1 MPLYDFQCTKC
12 EHVFE
17 DMAPSD
23 GPFPPC
29 PECSSPADRLLSAPN
44 FAVKGRTEK
53 AAMRQKKAHDEWKAE
68 RHPPV
73 SDSSNSTWSPSNPSQ
88 YNPEIP
94 ALNFDDPPPLP
105 AHPRGRTSRTIQQY
119 PRAKKSL
126 TNVDFAVGG
135 IVFLITWVVLAG
147 ATSMDVWASATIAFF
162 ASAIAGM
169 WWRTLLFIVVLVI
182 AAIVTLSI
190 LK

>member
-1 MPLYDFQCTKC
+1 MGDPYGKD
-12 EHVFE
+12 VFKYG
-17 DMAPSD
+17 SD
-23 GPFPPC
+23 DWQ
-29 PECSSPADRLLSAPN
+29 AKRYN
-44 FAVKGRTEK
+44 
-53 AAMRQKKAHDEWKAE
+53 DEWKAE

-94 ALNFDDPPPLP
+94 ALDVDDPPPLRG
-105 AHPRGRTSRTIQQY
+105 HPRGRTSRLTPQH
-119 PRAKKSL
+119 PPAKKSL

-135 IVFLITWVVLAG
+135 VVFLVTWVVLAG
-147 ATSMDVWASATIAFF
+147 ATSMDVWTSATFAFF

-182 AAIVTLSI
+182 AAIVIFSI

>member
-1 MPLYDFQCTKC
+1 MGDPYGKDVFKYGSDDWQTK
-12 EHVFE
+12 
-17 DMAPSD
+17 
-23 GPFPPC
+23 
-29 PECSSPADRLLSAPN
+29 RYN
-44 FAVKGRTEK
+44 
-53 AAMRQKKAHDEWKAE
+53 DEWKAE
-68 RHPPV
+68 RHPTV
-73 SDSSNSTWSPSNPSQ
+73 SNSSSSTWSSNPSQ
-88 YNPEIP
+88 SSPEIP

-169 WWRTLLFIVVLVI
+169 WWRTVLFIVFLVI
-182 AAIVTLSI
+182 AAIVIVSI

>member
-1 MPLYDFQCTKC
+1 MGDPYGKD
-12 EHVFE
+12 VFKYG
-17 DMAPSD
+17 SD
-23 GPFPPC
+23 DWQ
-29 PECSSPADRLLSAPN
+29 AKRYN
-44 FAVKGRTEK
+44 
-53 AAMRQKKAHDEWKAE
+53 DEWKAE

-88 YNPEIP
+88 DDREIP
-94 ALNFDDPPPLP
+94 ALNFADPPPLP
-105 AHPRGRTSRTIQQY
+105 GLPRGRTSRSTPQH
-119 PRAKKSL
+119 PPAKKSL

-135 IVFLITWVVLAG
+135 VVFLVTWVVLAG
-147 ATSMDVWASATIAFF
+147 ATSMDVWTSATCAFF

-182 AAIVTLSI
+182 AAIVIFSI

>member
-1 MPLYDFQCTKC
+1 MGDPYGKD
-12 EHVFE
+12 VFKYG
-17 DMAPSD
+17 SD
-23 GPFPPC
+23 DWQ
-29 PECSSPADRLLSAPN
+29 AKRYN
-44 FAVKGRTEK
+44 
-53 AAMRQKKAHDEWKAE
+53 DEWKAE

-88 YNPEIP
+88 DDREIP
-94 ALNFDDPPPLP
+94 ALNFEDPPPLP
-105 AHPRGRTSRTIQQY
+105 GHPRGRTSRSTPQH
-119 PRAKKSL
+119 PPAKKSL

-135 IVFLITWVVLAG
+135 VVFLVTWVVLAG
-147 ATSMDVWASATIAFF
+147 ATSMDVWASATFAFF

-182 AAIVTLSI
+182 AAIVMFSI